1 MNVALEVMDNLGLSI
16 PIAGLYKN
24 DKHQTNGLMYNEEMY
39 PLDHKSKLFL
49 MLVRMQDEVHRFAIT
64 THRNKRSKGLTNSF
78 LDDIKGLGKKRLEVL
93 LKTYPTLD
101 DLKKVSI
108 EELQTIVPLNI
119 AQEIKNKVEKM

>member
-1 MNVALEVMDNLGLSI
+1 
-16 PIAGLYKN
+16 
-24 DKHQTNGLMYNEEMY
+24 MY
-39 PLDHKSKLFL
+39 PLDYKSKLFL
-49 MLVRMQDEVHRFAIT
+49 MLVRMLDEVHRFAIT